1 MTAQVPGSRR
11 PPVGGAAVGKR
22 PAGTVGSLLN
32 RAFSVLFA
40 LIVLA
45 GAAGITATEVQVRS
59 VRELDAHVFPMRL
72 VNAELRGVM
81 ADAQRALRG
90 YLLTA
95 DGRFM
100 ESYDTALRDFPGI
113 ADRLDGMVLTA
124 AESTAVVRQLDRAE
138 AWWALAGHQRLA
150 PPRSDQAVEYA
161 EQGKNIFDAYLVE
174 NTALDA
180 TMAARA
186 EHLGRQAERLRRTVE
201 VSLTVLT
208 MLAALLALTAGVYT
222 RRKITRPLDRLVRVL
237 GELTGGKLNAR
248 VPAGDGPAEVRAVSE
263 AVNVFATEIERN
275 RRDEQE
281 IARLRQSARA
291 LGIRV
296 RTHLNEDELLDEAA
310 GGLGQM
316 LGAEHVVIR
325 LTGGRSALWC
335 TRGAEG
341 LCTVLAEADV
351 SWLLN
356 TAVQGAVWAVE
367 DVRGGVGPEVPDA
380 ELRGFREA
388 RASGVF
394 SVVFGNGTERL
405 GVVTLL
411 LAGDAPPWSRGEIRM
426 AESVVADLGHGLTQ
440 ARIYQAEQAVVS
452 RLKEIDDVKTDFMST
467 VSHELRTPLTSISGY
482 LEMLVDED
490 PGPLNPAQSRMLAV
504 ISRNTAR
511 LRGLIEDLLMLSRIE
526 AGTFRAARR
535 EVDLARLISGVRE
548 AIVPAAEKSG
558 ITLTVSAE
566 EDLRLNADGDQIDR
580 VLSSLLSNALKFT
593 PAGGAV
599 SLTARRE
606 DDQAVV
612 MVSDTG
618 MGVPAGEQDQLFTRF
633 FRASN
638 ATHRAVPGTG
648 MGLAITHAI
657 VRNHGG
663 TITATS
669 AENTGTTVTVRL
681 PALGPL
687 P

>member
-1 MTAQVPGSRR
+1 MSAQAPGSRR
-11 PPVGGAAVGKR
+11 PTAGGAGAGR
-22 PAGTVGSLLN
+22 PPAGSIGSLLT
-32 RAFSVLFA
+32 RAFAVLFV

-45 GAAGITATEVQVRS
+45 GAAGVTATEVQVRS
-59 VRELDAHVFPMRL
+59 VRELDDHVFPMRL

-100 ESYDTALRDFPGI
+100 ESYDTALQDFPGI
-113 ADRLDGMVLTA
+113 ADRLDEMVLTS
-124 AESTAVVRQLDRAE
+124 AESTSVVTQLDRAE
-138 AWWALAGHQRLA
+138 AWWALAEQQRLA

-180 TMAARA
+180 TMAARG

-201 VSLTVLT
+201 ASLTALT

-222 RRKITRPLDRLVRVL
+222 RRRITRPLDRLVRVL

-263 AVNVFATEIERN
+263 AVNVFAAEIERN

-281 IARLRQSARA
+281 IARLRQSARE

-296 RTHLNEDELLDEAA
+296 RTHLNEDELLAEA
-310 GGLGQM
+310 GSGLGRM

-325 LTGGRSALWC
+325 LTGGRAARWC

-351 SWLLN
+351 GWLLD
-356 TAVQGAVWAVE
+356 TAEQGTVWAVE
-367 DVRGGVGPEVPDA
+367 DVRGGVGPEVPDT
-380 ELRGFREA
+380 EKRGFREA

-411 LAGDAPPWSRGEIRM
+411 LADDAPPWSRGEIRM

-440 ARIYQAEQAVVS
+440 ARIYQAEQEVVA

-490 PGPLNPAQSRMLAV
+490 PGPLNAAQSKMLAV
-504 ISRNTAR
+504 ISRNTSR
-511 LRGLIEDLLMLSRIE
+511 LRGLIEDLLILSRIE
-526 AGTFRAARR
+526 AGTFRAARD
-535 EVDLARLISGVRE
+535 EVDLTWLISGVRE
-548 AIVPAAEKSG
+548 AVAPAAEKAG
-558 ITLTVSAE
+558 IALTVSTE
-566 EDLRLNADGDQIDR
+566 GDLRLDADGDQIDR
-580 VLSSLLSNALKFT
+580 VLSNLLSNALKFT
-593 PAGGAV
+593 PTGGAV

-612 MVSDTG
+612 VVTDTG
-618 MGVPAGEQDQLFTRF
+618 MGIPADEQDQLFNRF

-638 ATHRAVPGTG
+638 ANHLAVPGTG

-669 AENTGTTVTVRL
+669 AENTGTTFTVRL
-681 PALGPL
+681 PAVGPL